1 MSDTG
6 LFFVLDENFN
16 DHAYLVPTI
25 MCKNVLNLSHA
36 TSQNMHKY
44 GSNTTC
50 DACNNDPLFCEI
62 LDLGC
67 ERYGI
72 FSDFCH

>member
-1 MSDTG
+1 
-6 LFFVLDENFN
+6 
-16 DHAYLVPTI
+16 

-44 GSNTTC
+44 GSNTIC
-50 DACNNDPLFCEI
+50 DPCNNDSLFSKI

-67 ERYGI
+67 QRYGF
-72 FSDFCH
+72 FSDFCHDNFK